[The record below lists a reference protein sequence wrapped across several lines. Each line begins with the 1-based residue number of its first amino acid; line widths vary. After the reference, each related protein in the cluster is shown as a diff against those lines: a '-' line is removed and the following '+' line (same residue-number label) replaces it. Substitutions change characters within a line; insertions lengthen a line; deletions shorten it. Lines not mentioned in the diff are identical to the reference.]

1 MKKFF
6 YVSVFLFVLTLLFLG
21 VYNFAFVKNPNNP
34 VVDKAEKEVA
44 KETASADLAKAIQA
58 DAALVKEATDEP
70 AIGAGIIDEN
80 TLAYFSNDGKL
91 KRVTLGGGAEETII
105 DALPGKPLRALWSP
119 AGEKA
124 LALFE
129 QGSASRWYFVDAS
142 ARTAVPLKAEVSSPT
157 WTSLGDRIFYLYT
170 DSATKKTALDSA
182 KPDGSDWKELI
193 PVASKDLFLSAI
205 PRSASVAFWNRPN
218 AFEETNLS
226 SFTPSGSGAKKLLS
240 GKFGADYLWS
250 PSGDRLLVSATSA
263 KGGSEIGLNIA
274 NANGGE
280 FHTVQVPTFVQKAV
294 WAKDG
299 KMLYYALPLLIPSRT
314 ILPNDYFG
322 KSIHTTDSFWK
333 MDVETGKKDRIIGN
347 EEMADKDFDSIDLFL
362 SPDER
367 YLFFTNRN
375 DGHLYRIEF
384 AQ

>member
-34 VVDKAEKEVA
+34 VADKVKKEVA
-44 KETASADLAKAIQA
+44 KEAASADLAKAIQE

-70 AIGAGIIDEN
+70 VIGAGVIDEN
-80 TLAYFSNDGKL
+80 TLAYFSGDGKL
-91 KRVTLGGGAEETII
+91 KQVTLGGGAEETIV
-105 DALPGKPLRALWSP
+105 DSLPGKPVRALWSP

-124 LALFE
+124 LVLLE
-129 QGSASRWYFVDAS
+129 QDGVSRWYLADALG
-142 ARTAVPLKAEVSSPT
+142 RTVVSLKAEISSPT

-170 DSATKKTALDSA
+170 DAVTRRTALNSA
-182 KPDGSDWKELI
+182 KPDGSDWKELV

-205 PRSASVAFWNRPN
+205 PKSASVAFWNRPN

-250 PSGDRLLVSATSA
+250 PSGDRLLVSATLT

-280 FHTVQVPTFVQKAV
+280 FHTVQVPTFVQKAA

-299 KMLYYALPLLIPSRT
+299 KTLYYALPLLIPSGA

-347 EEMADKDFDSIDLFL
+347 EEMAGKDFDSMDLFL